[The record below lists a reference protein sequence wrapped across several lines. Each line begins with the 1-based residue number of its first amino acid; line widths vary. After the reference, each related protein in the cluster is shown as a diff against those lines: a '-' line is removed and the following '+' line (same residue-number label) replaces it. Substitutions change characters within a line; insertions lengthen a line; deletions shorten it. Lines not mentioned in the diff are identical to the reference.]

1 MEYQGLLLGI
11 CMAFGVFAL
20 KSGAGLSYAIAAR
33 QSVWQ
38 KWRLFLAY
46 QFGYVVLFCI
56 AAFAVL
62 KIDLLNYSDTLQ
74 SWLKSGMTIHYIL
87 AGLMAAWGIYL
98 LAHRHQNNQAIYLTD
113 SCNGTGS
120 SRGWFILAIPC
131 PVCLTVIVFSLAISK
146 TLYPDR
152 FLGLSGLILAIFL
165 ILNTITTF
173 GLLSLKK
180 MWQMHP
186 EHLLGK
192 MMIATAVYFLLT
204 VAVSPAFSE
213 VESVYKLAS
222 SSPTAA
228 NLTGMSGVQFGSVE
242 SMISLS
248 LLCIAF
254 TCGFLKA
261 FYLSRRL
268 S

>member
-1 MEYQGLLLGI
+1 
-11 CMAFGVFAL
+11 MAFGVFAM

-33 QSVWQ
+33 QTVWQ

-46 QFGYVVLFCI
+46 QLGYVALFCI

-98 LAHRHQNNQAIYLTD
+98 LAHRHQNNQDRYLTD
-113 SCNGTGS
+113 SCNSAGS
-120 SRGWFILAIPC
+120 SYGWFILALPC

-146 TLYPDR
+146 NLYPDR
-152 FLGLSGLILAIFL
+152 FLGLSGLILAVFL
-165 ILNTITTF
+165 TLNTITTF

-192 MMIATAVYFLLT
+192 MMIATAAYFMLT

-213 VESVYKLAS
+213 VESVYKLAAS
-222 SSPTAA
+222 SATAA
-228 NLTGMSGVQFGSVE
+228 NPKGISGIELGSVE
-242 SMISLS
+242 SMVSLS

-254 TCGFLKA
+254 AGGFLKA